1 MTWHDDRVHSY
12 TCMTLLFVQKGHKIR
27 LVVNQFVCGRRQMV
41 SKLIEHRKAINY
53 YLKSG

>member
-1 MTWHDDRVHSY
+1 MTWHDDHVHSY

-27 LVVNQFVCGRRQMV
+27 LVVNQFVCSRRQMV
-41 SKLIEHRKAINY
+41 SKLTEHRKAINY